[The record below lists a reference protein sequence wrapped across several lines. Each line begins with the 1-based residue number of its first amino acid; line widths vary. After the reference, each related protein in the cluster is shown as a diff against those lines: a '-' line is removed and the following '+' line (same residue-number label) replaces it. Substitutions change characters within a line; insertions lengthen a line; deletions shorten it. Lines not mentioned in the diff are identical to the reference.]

1 MKLDLTAYDFEIEI
15 VYDNDLLDLFNTLL
29 FMTDYNDYES
39 ATQNSKTDI
48 LCLESDI
55 CFEDWFEA
63 VCETFCEE
71 LDFDFKTAQSEALSN
86 ESFMTALEE
95 EFEFLKEICVDDE

>member
-1 MKLDLTAYDFEIEI
+1 MKIDLTAYDFDIEI

-55 CFEDWFEA
+55 CFEDWFES
-63 VCETFCEE
+63 VCKTFCRE
-71 LDFDFKTAQSEALSN
+71 LDLDFETVKAEALSD
-86 ESFMTALEE
+86 ESFMTSLEE
-95 EFEFLKEICVDDE
+95 EFEFLKEFCEDDE

>member
-39 ATQNSKTDI
+39 ATQNCKTDTF
-48 LCLESDI
+48 CLEPDI
-55 CFEDWFEA
+55 CFDEWFDS
-63 VCETFCEE
+63 VCETFCRE
-71 LDFDFKTAQSEALSN
+71 LDLDIKTVQSEALSN

-95 EFEFLKEICVDDE
+95 EFEYLKEFCIDDE